1 MHRGIAGLFRW
12 VAGLGAIVVAIVVAT
27 VPASSGHA
35 QPQPPGTYDGK
46 YAGAMRCV
54 GLPNSR
60 LNGLTIRQSRFIFNF
75 KTNRGAGTLS
85 CAVQIKSDGT
95 FDNQSC
101 DLPMSGKVT
110 GDTLQASFKSPEA
123 LCDITATREKN

>member
-1 MHRGIAGLFRW
+1 MRRGVSGLFRA
-12 VAGLGAIVVAIVVAT
+12 VAGSVAILVAI

-35 QPQPPGTYDGK
+35 QQQPKPPGTYDGK

-54 GLPNSR
+54 GLANTR
-60 LNGLTIRQSRFIFNF
+60 VNGLTIRQGRFVFSF
-75 KTNRGAGTLS
+75 RTSRGAGTLS

-110 GDTLQASFKSPEA
+110 GDTLQASFKSPDA
-123 LCDITATREKN
+123 LCDFTVTREKN

>member
-1 MHRGIAGLFRW
+1 MRRGISGLFRA
-12 VAGLGAIVVAIVVAT
+12 VAGSVAILMAIV
-27 VPASSGHA
+27 PGSSGHA
-35 QPQPPGTYDGK
+35 QEQPKPPGTYDGK

-54 GLPNSR
+54 GLTNTR
-60 LNGLTIRQSRFIFNF
+60 LNGLTVRQGRFIFNF
-75 KTNRGAGTLS
+75 KTTRGAGTLS

-110 GDTLQASFKSPEA
+110 GDTLQASFKSPDA
-123 LCDITATREKN
+123 LCDFTVTREKN